1 MPVDEIW
8 HRLEAYHA
16 PVYFAPETKPVYT
29 AAGLK
34 GFWMGYF
41 ASRAAALGAVPADVV
56 TAGFYNFAPPR
67 VARAIPDAW
76 TYCSPEAA
84 LTARLMVVDQSLR
97 RVLGDLVAAPPIAE
111 AAALARRAADACP
124 RAGRTLFA
132 AHAALPVPD
141 EPHLTLWWAATA
153 LREFRG
159 DGHIA
164 ALLAAGLDGCEANV
178 VSVALGVAPQQQR
191 DYRGWSETE
200 WAAAADRLRDR
211 GWLTA
216 DGTLTAEGRRGREAV
231 ETATERLAGPALATL
246 GPAGTA
252 RLSEC
257 LRPLVQRI
265 VDADAIPFPN
275 AMGLPRRE
283 GAQASLTD

>member
-1 MPVDEIW
+1 VDEIW

-16 PVYFAPETKPVYT
+16 PVYFAPETKAVYS

-41 ASRAAALGAVPADVV
+41 ASRAAAFGAVPADVV
-56 TAGFYNFAPPR
+56 TAAFYNFAPAR

-76 TYCSPEAA
+76 TYSSPEAA
-84 LTARLMVVDQSLR
+84 LTARLTVVDRSLR
-97 RVLGDLVAAPPIAE
+97 RMLGDLVTAPAVAE
-111 AAALARRAADACP
+111 AAELARRAVDACP
-124 RAGRTLFA
+124 RGGRTLFA

-141 EPHLTLWWAATA
+141 SPHLALWWAATA

-178 VSVALGVAPQQQR
+178 ISVALGVAPPQLR

-211 GWLTA
+211 GWFTA
-216 DGTLTAEGRRGREAV
+216 DGTLTAEGRRGRAAV
-231 ETATERLAGPALATL
+231 ESATEQLAQPALATL
-246 GPAGTA
+246 GPEDTG
-252 RLSEC
+252 RLAEC
-257 LRPLVQRI
+257 LRPLTQRI
-265 VDADAIPFPN
+265 IDAKGLPFPN
-275 AMGLPRRE
+275 AMGLPRHE
-283 GAQASLTD
+283 GALID